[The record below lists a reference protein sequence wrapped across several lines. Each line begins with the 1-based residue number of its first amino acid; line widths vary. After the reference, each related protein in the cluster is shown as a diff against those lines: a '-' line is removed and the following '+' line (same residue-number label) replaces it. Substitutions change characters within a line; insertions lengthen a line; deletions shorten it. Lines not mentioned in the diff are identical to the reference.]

1 MKKRGDK
8 EKDVQALHQVLEQ
21 SRNVFVTGFNK
32 LTVAQD
38 YELRKAVRGAGGTYQ
53 VIKNTLAAKA
63 AEGTP
68 AEGILKNV
76 SGMTALAC
84 TTGDP
89 VALAKALIEYAKANP
104 SLTFRAGL
112 VEGRAVAVAAVES
125 LASLPPRAEVLARLL
140 YVIQAPATRLA
151 QAVSGVGSNLTM
163 VIDQGCQQDKFSA

>member
-8 EKDVQALHQVLEQ
+8 ENEVQSLHHVLEQ
-21 SRNVFVTGFNK
+21 SQNVFVTGFNK

-38 YELRKAVRGAGGTYQ
+38 YELRKAVRGAGGSYR

-76 SGMTALAC
+76 AGMTALAC
-84 TTGDP
+84 TAGDP

-112 VEGRAVAVAAVES
+112 VQGRAVDVAAIVS
-125 LASLPPRAEVLARLL
+125 LASLPPREEIFARLL
-140 YVIQAPATRLA
+140 YLIRAPATRLT
-151 QAVSGVGSNLTM
+151 QALSGVGRTLAG
-163 VIDQGCQQDKFSA
+163 VIDQGCRQNKFSA